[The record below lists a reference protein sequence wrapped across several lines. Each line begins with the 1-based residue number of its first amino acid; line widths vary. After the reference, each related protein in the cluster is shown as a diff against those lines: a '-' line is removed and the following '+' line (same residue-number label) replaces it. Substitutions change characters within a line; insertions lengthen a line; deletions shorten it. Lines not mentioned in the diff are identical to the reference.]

1 MARCKGILNQFVK
14 GPLMR
19 FVCILDESSI
29 NKPPSPAGYGAKEL
43 EFYDLFNG
51 AVTPSQWPGINIHEF
66 FGTNLDTMV
75 GTIFNVPAAIGLKP
89 SGTLTRL
96 GDMNQ
101 EDIVND
107 STLELWQRAAAEKNC
122 RFSATELDHVNHFQ
136 YLSHRTVI
144 AVTIRLMTVKPD
156 VESICQPGENFKA
169 LIDQ

>member
-1 MARCKGILNQFVK
+1 
-14 GPLMR
+14 MR
-19 FVCILDESSI
+19 FVSILDESSR
-29 NKPPSPAGYGAKEL
+29 NKPSSPAGYGAKEL

-66 FGTNLDTMV
+66 FGTNLETMV

-89 SGTLTRL
+89 KGTLTRL

-156 VESICQPGENFKA
+156 VESICQPGKNIKA
-169 LIDQ
+169 LMDQ